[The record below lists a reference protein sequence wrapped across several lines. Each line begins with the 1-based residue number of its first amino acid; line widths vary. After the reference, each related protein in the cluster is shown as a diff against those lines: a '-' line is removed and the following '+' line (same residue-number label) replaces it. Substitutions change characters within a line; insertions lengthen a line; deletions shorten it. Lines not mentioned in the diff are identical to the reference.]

1 MEKNQKKKIVLIIT
15 IIVLI
20 TLILV
25 SIILYLFTDLFKS
38 DKQLFYKYLLD
49 ENEMFSIIDE
59 CKLNQN
65 TKSYTANTNAEAI
78 YEYDNKIEDFENDQ
92 MIKNLQENIKSFEYL
107 DGLTG
112 TVESRVDKQNKK
124 QYHNMQLDRNDNKVI
139 QIEAVRNEDRYVFK
153 ADEILKAY
161 IGIEN
166 SNIKEL
172 ASKLELTDTREF
184 SRQDRL
190 RKSKV

>member
-1 MEKNQKKKIVLIIT
+1 MEKNQKKKIGLIIT

-25 SIILYLFTDLFKS
+25 SIVLYLFTDLFKS

-49 ENEMFSIIDE
+49 ENEMFNILDE

-124 QYHNMQLDRNDNKVI
+124 QYHNIQLDRNDNKVI
-139 QIEAVRNEDRYVFK
+139 QIEAVRNEDRYAFK

>member
-124 QYHNMQLDRNDNKVI
+124 QYHNIQLDRNDNKVI
-139 QIEAVRNEDRYVFK
+139 QIEAVRNEDRYAFK

-172 ASKLELTDTREF
+172 TSKLELTDTREF

>member
-49 ENEMFSIIDE
+49 ENEMFSILDE

-107 DGLTG
+107 DGLKG
-112 TVESRVDKQNKK
+112 KVESRVDKQNKK
-124 QYHNMQLDRNDNKVI
+124 QYHNIQLDRNNNEVI
-139 QIEAVRNEDRYVFK
+139 QIVAVRNEDRYALK
-153 ADEILKAY
+153 ADKILKAY

-172 ASKLELTDTREF
+172 VSKFELTDTRKI

-190 RKSKV
+190 

>member
-124 QYHNMQLDRNDNKVI
+124 QYHNIQLDRNDNKVI
-139 QIEAVRNEDRYVFK
+139 QIEAVRNEDRYAFK

>member
-1 MEKNQKKKIVLIIT
+1 MKKNQKKKIGLIIT

-25 SIILYLFTDLFKS
+25 SIVLYLFTDLFKS

-49 ENEMFSIIDE
+49 ENEMFNILDE

-124 QYHNMQLDRNDNKVI
+124 QYHNIQLDRNDNKVI
-139 QIEAVRNEDRYVFK
+139 QIEAVRNEDRYAFK